1 MHEPDPD
8 RVVVQVACLNYDSA
22 TKLVSEMLGNMAKAV
37 GVENDALSGP
47 AESAFGWDFYPL
59 AIRRSFVQ
67 RLANM
72 PGNDIWRMKGGN
84 LDEKFATWLNR
95 QLELRTESVQVRL
108 LADLKSS
115 RFGLF

>member
-1 MHEPDPD
+1 MRELDPD
-8 RVVVQVACLNYDSA
+8 RVVMQVACINYDAA

-47 AESAFGWDFYPL
+47 AEPAFGWEFYPL
-59 AIRRSFVQ
+59 AINRSFVQ

-95 QLELRTESVQVRL
+95 QLKLRTDGVQVRL